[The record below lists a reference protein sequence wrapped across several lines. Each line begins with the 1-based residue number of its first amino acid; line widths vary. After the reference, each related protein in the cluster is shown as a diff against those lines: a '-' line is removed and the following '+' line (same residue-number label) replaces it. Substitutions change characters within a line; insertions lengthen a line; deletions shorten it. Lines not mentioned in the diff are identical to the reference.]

1 MDIYQEFKNKL
12 PEGHLN
18 KLKEMVLHGADPVY
32 LGPKKGYKPKPYPG
46 TDSVEML
53 ALWDYFALVKA
64 SRAIVF
70 NLEEEGMLEALIQ
83 AGVHNVMSP
92 IVAAHKKQAHGALA
106 VDEWGDLIL
115 RMCNDCSHNGHA
127 S

>member
-83 AGVHNVMSP
+83 AGVHMSP